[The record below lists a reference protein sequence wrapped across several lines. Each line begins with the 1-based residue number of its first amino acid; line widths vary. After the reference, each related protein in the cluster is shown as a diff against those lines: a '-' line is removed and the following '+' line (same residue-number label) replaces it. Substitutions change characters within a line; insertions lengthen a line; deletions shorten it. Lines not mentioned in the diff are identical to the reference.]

1 MHQVSLNNNC
11 KGECDHTILAAI
23 GVPQVYT
30 LSSSHIYCIKLFNAP
45 DWDWANQ
52 AAVLVYVYW
61 VLSFFIHCIKDWQ
74 IMEAV
79 WHIMRELLYFW
90 KIHVWWSSFDSWAT
104 LIPGECRDANA
115 CTDACMYIYMLVNA
129 CACASLFAWMHV
141 CMFAWQMICSETLH
155 WPKHAHL

>member
-1 MHQVSLNNNC
+1 MWSHHSSSH
-11 KGECDHTILAAI
+11 GSATS
-23 GVPQVYT
+23 VYIIPY
-30 LSSSHIYCIKLFNAP
+30 SSSHICCVKLFNAP

-61 VLSFFIHCIKDWQ
+61 VLSFFMHYIKDWR

-104 LIPGECRDANA
+104 LVPDECRNANA
-115 CTDACMYIYMLVNA
+115 CTDACMYICMLVNA
-129 CACASLFAWMHV
+129 CAYVSMFAWMHV
-141 CMFAWQMICSETLH
+141 CMYVCLHDKWFVVRPHIDQNMPTCTLMGIM
-155 WPKHAHL
+155 